1 MPYVLIQVTDE
12 GVTRDQKRALVEGAT
27 ELLVRVL
34 QKDPQTTFVVIDE
47 VPTDN
52 WGVAGE
58 LVTERRRRGSAPPHP
73 PAE

>member
-47 VPTDN
+47 VSTDN

-58 LVTERRRRGSAPPHP
+58 LVTERRRRESTRRPPG
-73 PAE
+73 E

>member
-47 VPTDN
+47 VSTDN

-58 LVTERRRRGSAPPHP
+58 LVTERRRRGSTPRHP

>member
-12 GVTRDQKRALVEGAT
+12 NVTREAKKALVEGAT

-34 QKDPQTTFVVIDE
+34 QKDPATTFVVIDE
-47 VPTDN
+47 VSTDN

-58 LVTERRRRGSAPPHP
+58 LVTDLRARSRTGPR
-73 PAE
+73 

>member
-1 MPYVLIQVTDE
+1 VPYVLIQVTDE

-34 QKDPQTTFVVIDE
+34 QKDPQMTFVVIDE
-47 VPTDN
+47 VSTDN

-58 LVTERRRRGSAPPHP
+58 LVTERRRAPR
-73 PAE
+73 

>member
-47 VPTDN
+47 VSTDN

-58 LVTERRRRGSAPPHP
+58 LVTERRRRESTPRPPP
-73 PAE
+73 GA